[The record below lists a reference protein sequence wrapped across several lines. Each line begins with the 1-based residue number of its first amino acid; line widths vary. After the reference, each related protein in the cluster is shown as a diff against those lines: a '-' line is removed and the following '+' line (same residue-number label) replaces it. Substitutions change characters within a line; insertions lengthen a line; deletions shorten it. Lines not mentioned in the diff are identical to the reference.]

1 MTTPPGSSNPDIS
14 GFPTADSDSALIS
27 APVSAP
33 PPVSTALVSAYAL
46 ASAYA
51 FISASTF
58 ACASALV
65 SASATAEPSPL
76 PAPATGS
83 TSISTPTTGS
93 GTTDSGTSSRSSSSD
108 QSSSGGGSSRGAG
121 APPYA
126 EHARIPLHHAENA
139 PLSRV
144 HMVHYVDI
152 SSLTSLRKHLQQPV
166 PPAMPPFRLP
176 NKPMPPI
183 LAYSATVPLS
193 APPLRPPGNSGAAS
207 AAAPAASAGPGLA
220 SAPSLAQQYRWKV
233 DAALVVA
240 AEGMMLEWLAEPRV
254 GLLLDLQIIRRQ
266 LAYILGIDILAAARA
281 AAGTRST
288 GGEAASRQEL
298 WWCCWQCIRCWTR
311 YRRAVSIAAFTV
323 LVAKFPHFV
332 TLWRA
337 NIRSAT
343 VAFPNVAFQFGGGR
357 QAAGG
362 CLASLLL
369 QVLGV
374 KGKQQLETGF
384 AAHLLPLLPGGRDA
398 HGQAGGGGG
407 SKGRGVGRGGEWREG
422 LRGVEWE
429 EYVERVGKI
438 VSQGGLAG
446 EQYRCCCSQCGEGE
460 GAEGRATG
468 AVGDQPSTSGGSGS
482 GSSTDSNSGS
492 SNGNDGRSDGSSS
505 GMVISGADPTD
516 FALKCAT
523 LFCQPL
529 FAQSAALVFSDSAGS
544 SFKERVEDAAVEEAR
559 NLLAAGEKGTE
570 GSGVQDRGK
579 RAVDSDVPRAAP
591 ASSAAG
597 AAGATKASSSASGAR
612 LVLVN
617 SNAVVGLFTYRV
629 TCLLRWVRVY
639 GFRVNSS
646 EHCICSDRKKPAIAL
661 PHPIHDLPN
670 LLQRFGAAPKPQAAT
685 GLEGSPATVWKEFP
699 EGDRA
704 AVAEHEKDT
713 GEFMGIKILHVGAFQ
728 GGEVDREEVKK
739 EHNVR
744 ELNLP
749 PPGAPSTVNRNPG
762 GEYTL
767 QDNTSGPYF
776 PTLSHRVEEFLRR
789 FAPARLAREGRN
801 GPLAR
806 AITSWAGRLGLGDR
820 AWAALALGPFA
831 PGRIKPI
838 LRSRIQVDILIEM
851 IANSILPAPVC
862 TRCDRCIGTYYLAVN
877 LTSFVATF
885 AYRPSSA
892 LLRCILSLFPARSAR
907 FRSFLENLGVAPLPA
922 VVPDSLVAVLL
933 EGVMEEH
940 HLPLIFYGTQLIL
953 KEEGFDSI
961 LEPVGQ
967 DGGGQARGEGQQ
979 QQQQGEEEW
988 RMWEEVDSWR
998 MAAGNAWPA
1007 LEAHGAAL
1015 QRGAGRGVGGVEEEE
1030 LEECC
1035 EGMRRAMRDDVA
1047 VAAARKEALIAMVIA
1062 AGDPGATGAN
1072 AGTRTGEGQGG
1083 RAGSSYLEPYCPQ
1096 AHVDAVA
1103 AATGGAAAPHAA
1115 AAAAPGERFG
1125 AETRKGKAEPR
1136 GCSSPQC
1143 VKVEGGCAAQGLV
1156 TASWY
1161 APSET
1166 LTSSSGPTPVNVD
1179 LAASSDLSDSSVAS
1193 TLSSSGDSAA
1203 AVAKSAKP
1211 VPAAVQA
1218 PPAPRAAAI
1227 PIAPRA
1233 CPRPLVLSAYDGVLD
1248 PDLFEAAGEL
1258 GRGGFGTVVAMRRV
1272 ESGEVV
1278 AVKRVE
1284 RKQLVAASNEAMV
1297 SASLSEC
1304 PGVLGVREVHLA
1316 EQHAYMLS
1324 DVCHGGDLRA
1334 LLQRRKA
1341 ATSNTTGD
1349 AGRSD
1354 WRRWWGK
1361 ASGEGGRGG
1370 GMAEA
1375 EALEVVKHVGDA
1387 VAFCH
1392 ERGVVHCDIKPDN
1405 ILFAEPT
1412 PLSAPLPFSAAA
1424 APAAPAAPARAS
1436 PAALSLSAPVSSART
1451 SPRMAAGAV
1460 RLADFGL
1467 AQVVAEGQR
1476 GCSIPAGTPGYV
1488 APEVEALCRPR
1499 CPPAP
1504 GAAKHA
1510 RKAAGGAEVRSAE
1523 AAGYGRAADVWSL
1536 GVTLYEMIAGE
1547 RPYSGKAPQQGGWRA
1562 PVDGAAWEGVSEEC
1576 RALVSGMLRVRA
1588 EERLSMT
1595 HVCNHPAM
1603 IRAFG
1608 GSGGSSAGKSRS
1620 GRWW

>member
-1 MTTPPGSSNPDIS
+1 
-14 GFPTADSDSALIS
+14 
-27 APVSAP
+27 
-33 PPVSTALVSAYAL
+33 
-46 ASAYA
+46 
-51 FISASTF
+51 
-58 ACASALV
+58 
-65 SASATAEPSPL
+65 
-76 PAPATGS
+76 
-83 TSISTPTTGS
+83 
-93 GTTDSGTSSRSSSSD
+93 
-108 QSSSGGGSSRGAG
+108 
-121 APPYA
+121 
-126 EHARIPLHHAENA
+126 
-139 PLSRV
+139 
-144 HMVHYVDI
+144 MVHYVDVHLPWSHSLCACCLPRMLRPAPPITFQI

-166 PPAMPPFRLP
+166 PPAMLPFRLP
-176 NKPMPPI
+176 NKPTPPI
-183 LAYSATVPLS
+183 LAYSATIPLS
-193 APPLRPPGNSGAAS
+193 APPLRPPGNSGAAAA

-220 SAPSLAQQYRWKV
+220 SAPSLADQYRWKV
-233 DAALVVA
+233 DAAPVVA

-266 LAYILGIDILAAARA
+266 LAYILGIDSLAAARA

-298 WWCCWQCIRCWTR
+298 WWCCWQCSRCWTR
-311 YRRAVSIAAFTV
+311 YRRAVSIPAFTV
-323 LVAKFPHFV
+323 LVAKFPRFV

-343 VAFPNVAFQFGGGR
+343 VAFPN
-357 QAAGG
+357 
-362 CLASLLL
+362 
-369 QVLGV
+369 
-374 KGKQQLETGF
+374 
-384 AAHLLPLLPGGRDA
+384 
-398 HGQAGGGGG
+398 
-407 SKGRGVGRGGEWREG
+407 
-422 LRGVEWE
+422 
-429 EYVERVGKI
+429 
-438 VSQGGLAG
+438 
-446 EQYRCCCSQCGEGE
+446 
-460 GAEGRATG
+460 
-468 AVGDQPSTSGGSGS
+468 
-482 GSSTDSNSGS
+482 
-492 SNGNDGRSDGSSS
+492 
-505 GMVISGADPTD
+505 
-516 FALKCAT
+516 
-523 LFCQPL
+523 PL

-544 SFKERVEDAAVEEAR
+544 RFKERVEDAAVEEAR

-579 RAVDSDVPRAAP
+579 RAVDSDVPRVAP

-597 AAGATKASSSASGAR
+597 ATGATKASSSASGAR
-612 LVLVN
+612 LVPVN

-629 TCLLRWVRVY
+629 TCLLRWVRLY

-661 PHPIHDLPN
+661 LHPIHDLPN

-704 AVAEHEKDT
+704 AVAEGEKDT

-749 PPGAPSTVNRNPG
+749 PLGTLSTVNHNPG
-762 GEYTL
+762 GGYTL

-806 AITSWAGRLGLGDR
+806 AITSWAGRLGLRDR

-862 TRCDRCIGTYYLAVN
+862 TRCDCCIGTYYLAVN
-877 LTSFVATF
+877 LTSLVVTF
-885 AYRPSSA
+885 ACRPSSA

-922 VVPDSLVAVLL
+922 VVPDSLVAALL

-953 KEEGFDSI
+953 KEEGFEAI

-988 RMWEEVDSWR
+988 RMWEEVESWR

-1083 RAGSSYLEPYCPQ
+1083 RAGASYLEPWP
-1096 AHVDAVA
+1096 
-1103 AATGGAAAPHAA
+1103 GGGNPS
-1115 AAAAPGERFG
+1115 FF
-1125 AETRKGKAEPR
+1125 
-1136 GCSSPQC
+1136 S
-1143 VKVEGGCAAQGLV
+1143 GLV

-1161 APSET
+1161 APSEALT
-1166 LTSSSGPTPVNVD
+1166 LSTGPTPVNVD

-1203 AVAKSAKP
+1203 AVAKSAKL

-1218 PPAPRAAAI
+1218 PPAPRAAAT

-1248 PDLFEAAGEL
+1248 PDLFDAAGEL

-1278 AVKRVE
+1278 AVKRAE

-1354 WRRWWGK
+1354 WRRWWRK

-1387 VAFCH
+1387 VAFVTSEAC
-1392 ERGVVHCDIKPDN
+1392 
-1405 ILFAEPT
+1405 
-1412 PLSAPLPFSAAA
+1412 
-1424 APAAPAAPARAS
+1424 
-1436 PAALSLSAPVSSART
+1436 LSAPVSSART

-1476 GCSIPAGTPGYV
+1476 GCSIPAGTPGK
-1488 APEVEALCRPR
+1488 P
-1499 CPPAP
+1499 
-1504 GAAKHA
+1504 
-1510 RKAAGGAEVRSAE
+1510 AGGAEVRSAE

-1536 GVTLYEMIAGE
+1536 GMTLYEMIAGE
-1547 RPYSGKAPQQGGWRA
+1547 RPYSGEAPQQGGWRA
-1562 PVDGAAWEGVSEEC
+1562 PVDGAAWVGVSEEC
-1576 RALVSGMLRVRA
+1576 RALVSGMLRRGEQRG
-1588 EERLSMT
+1588 EEQEWEVVVS
-1595 HVCNHPAM
+1595 AM
-1603 IRAFG
+1603 G
-1608 GSGGSSAGKSRS
+1608 GGEGGG
-1620 GRWW
+1620 G